1 MRLQSPLLHPR
12 SITTRN
18 TNENLLA
25 GIQELASEITA
36 RAAEVEAVRRVPLD
50 LVDRLRS
57 IGMFR
62 IFVPRSHGG
71 LELPLPEGLEV
82 ITALARLDGSIGWT
96 AMVACASNLFA
107 TLLPRETYDR
117 IYQDGPDVAIC
128 GSSQPAGTAE
138 PVANGV
144 ANGFRINGRWP
155 FASGCMHANWMGAIC
170 KIIKDGEPVIDAHGK
185 PMTRGFVT
193 PASDWEI
200 EDTWYAAGL
209 KGTGSHHIAQREAL
223 VPEANIFDL
232 ENGAACVPGPLYQ
245 AFRHFLPLFHGAFSV
260 GMAAGTIDELVA
272 LANTGRQQLYA
283 PTPMRESETFQFE
296 LGRISAG
303 ARAALAFHRA
313 QTAGHWDHAL
323 AGTLKGEGLLIDGMQ
338 SAVWIVTTCVGV
350 ADGCFTLGGSSALYE
365 SSPLQR
371 RLRDL
376 HVAAQHAIAQQRQY
390 TGVGKLVLQR
400 SANDA

>member
-1 MRLQSPLLHPR
+1 
-12 SITTRN
+12 
-18 TNENLLA
+18 
-25 GIQELASEITA
+25 
-36 RAAEVEAVRRVPLD
+36 
-50 LVDRLRS
+50 
-57 IGMFR
+57 
-62 IFVPRSHGG
+62 
-71 LELPLPEGLEV
+71 
-82 ITALARLDGSIGWT
+82 
-96 AMVACASNLFA
+96 
-107 TLLPRETYDR
+107 
-117 IYQDGPDVAIC
+117 
-128 GSSQPAGTAE
+128 
-138 PVANGV
+138 
-144 ANGFRINGRWP
+144 
-155 FASGCMHANWMGAIC
+155 
-170 KIIKDGEPVIDAHGK
+170 
-185 PMTRGFVT
+185 MTRGFVT

>member
-1 MRLQSPLLHPR
+1 M
-12 SITTRN
+12 
-18 TNENLLA
+18 
-25 GIQELASEITA
+25 
-36 RAAEVEAVRRVPLD
+36 
-50 LVDRLRS
+50 
-57 IGMFR
+57 
-62 IFVPRSHGG
+62 
-71 LELPLPEGLEV
+71 
-82 ITALARLDGSIGWT
+82 
-96 AMVACASNLFA
+96 
-107 TLLPRETYDR
+107 
-117 IYQDGPDVAIC
+117 
-128 GSSQPAGTAE
+128 
-138 PVANGV
+138 ANGV

-170 KIIKDGEPVIDAHGK
+170 KVIKDGEPVIDAHGK

-350 ADGCFTLGGSSALYE
+350 ADGCFTLGGSSAVYE

-371 RLRDL
+371 RLR
-376 HVAAQHAIAQQRQY
+376 
-390 TGVGKLVLQR
+390 
-400 SANDA
+400 